1 MHRAAWLLVLLPTAL
16 FAQQRTTTIAPVP
29 DPVVDTNPFRRL
41 DLPRAN
47 TIREGSGMPG
57 RDYWQQRVNY
67 VIRTTLDTATRVLSG
82 EERIT
87 YSNNSPDTLRYLW
100 LQLDQNLFTST
111 SRGGLIV
118 PPNSRFGN
126 GGAEGGVT
134 IEKVEQP
141 ALVAGPG
148 RPAQRAA
155 TLHYTINGTL
165 MRVDLAGP
173 LPPRSK
179 LVFDVAWRFP
189 FLDAVNTRMG
199 ILDVDGSIIYE
210 VAQWYPRLAVYDDV
224 RGWNTEQYLGTGEFY
239 LEYGSFD
246 VSITVPA
253 DMIVAATGTLRNPEI
268 VLTAEQRA
276 RLARAWTSDST
287 VIIRGKSEV
296 ADPAT
301 RPASRSGTQTWRF
314 TADSVRDFAWT
325 AARHFIWDAAR
336 ANNGKTLVQ
345 SLYTDSADSIWNRAT
360 EYGRLA
366 INRYSDQWWPYPY
379 RYATNVFG
387 REGGMEYPMMVFCN
401 RPTAETLYS
410 VTDHEFGHTWFPML
424 VGNNERRYP
433 WMDEGFNT
441 FMNYY
446 NWRLQYPGTFNRRA
460 NVDAQMQMARS
471 GDERPIMAAP
481 DLTDPGT
488 LGAAAYNKPGLAL
501 VILRDHVVGADRFDP
516 AFKEYIRR
524 WAYKH
529 PTPADF
535 FRTMEDGLGE
545 DLSWFWRSWFYTT
558 ETMDQGVDS
567 VVVVTDSAGRVT
579 SHIFLRNVG
588 PQRMPVIMDLLMD
601 DGFTRRVKLPVEIWI
616 PGNRYIAT
624 IPGPNKV
631 TSVKLNP
638 DKALPDMAGNND
650 NWPRAP

>member
-1 MHRAAWLLVLLPTAL
+1 MRLVFALLLIPCVLAG
-16 FAQQRTTTIAPVP
+16 QQRTSAIAPVP

-41 DLPRAN
+41 ELPTPN

-57 RDYWQQRVNY
+57 RDYWQQRVGY
-67 VIRTTLDTATRVLSG
+67 VIRTTLDTASRVLSG
-82 EERIT
+82 EERVA

-100 LQLDQNLFTST
+100 LQLDQNLFNSA
-111 SRGGLIV
+111 SRGRMMTPADQRI
-118 PPNSRFGN
+118 
-126 GGAEGGVT
+126 GAGSTEGGVT

-141 ALVAGPG
+141 ALAAAAG
-148 RPAQRAA
+148 RPAQRGAR
-155 TLHYTINGTL
+155 LEYTVTGTM
-165 MRVDLAGP
+165 MRVDLARP

-189 FLDAVNTRMG
+189 FLDNVNNRMG
-199 ILDVDGSIIYE
+199 ILTVDGATIYE

-253 DMIVAATGTLRNPEI
+253 DMIVGATGTLRNPET

-296 ADPAT
+296 ND
-301 RPASRSGTQTWRF
+301 PASRPVSSTGMLTWRF
-314 TADSVRDFAWT
+314 TADSVRDFAWA
-325 AARHFIWDAAR
+325 AARHFIWDAAW

-345 SLYTDSADSIWNRAT
+345 SLYTVSADSIWHRAT

-366 INRYSDQWWPYPY
+366 INRYSAQWWPFPY
-379 RYATNVFG
+379 THATNVFG
-387 REGGMEYPMMVFCN
+387 AESGMEYPMMVFCN

-446 NWRLQYPGTFNRRA
+446 NWRQQYPGTFNRRGD
-460 NVDAQMQMARS
+460 VGSQMQYARS
-471 GDERPIMAAP
+471 GFERPIMAAP
-481 DLTDPGT
+481 DLSDGRT
-488 LGAAAYNKPGLAL
+488 LGGSAYNKPGLAL
-501 VILRDHVVGADRFDP
+501 IILRDQVVGPERFDP
-516 AFKEYIRR
+516 AFREYIRR
-524 WAYKH
+524 WQYKH

-535 FRTMEDGLGE
+535 FRTMEDALGE

-558 ETMDQGVDS
+558 ETLDQGVDS
-567 VVVVTDSAGRVT
+567 VVVSTDSAGHNL
-579 SHIFLRNVG
+579 SSIYLRNLG

-616 PGNRYIAT
+616 PGNHYVAT

-638 DKALPDMAGNND
+638 DKALPDMSANND